1 MNTDTRARETGGSR
15 FEDRLLAAVLADFD
29 QLTGAP
35 GPDPAAARHRS
46 VSVRDIPRRPVT
58 ARRAAWALTATA
70 AAAAVAVVVASGVVG
85 GSGARGGGP
94 AGGQSAS
101 GRQAGHLPAG
111 TQAQPHFQTAA
122 YVMRHVRS
130 ALAGHRYLLIT
141 LDHAPDS
148 QTGRLTYDKIW
159 TSSTSRT
166 DRIVDLTPDGQPVT
180 GYLVTTRPHTT
191 VSIVIDYRHHTWT
204 RTVYPFGS
212 ATDSSGPAPRH
223 ETLSQQSARL
233 RAEVASG
240 KMTLVGR
247 ARIDGQA
254 ALYLRQGSRRTGLL
268 EMWVD
273 PQTYLPIRTIGTS
286 PGESPDSPRAIRD
299 DYQWLRATAANE
311 RQLTA
316 AGAIPAGFTQVKPG
330 PSAGN

>member
-1 MNTDTRARETGGSR
+1 MSTSTRARETDGSR

-29 QLTGAP
+29 HLAGTSSTG
-35 GPDPAAARHRS
+35 PAAHH
-46 VSVRDIPRRPVT
+46 RPVT

-70 AAAAVAVVVASGVVG
+70 VAAAVAVVVT
-85 GSGARGGGP
+85 SGAVGSSNAPGGP

-101 GRQAGHLPAG
+101 GGQTGHLATGPGGGA
-111 TQAQPHFQTAA
+111 QAHPHFQTAA

-130 ALAGHRYLLIT
+130 AMAGHRYMLIT

-148 QTGRLTYDKIW
+148 QTGRLTFDKIW
-159 TSSTSRT
+159 TSNSSRT
-166 DRIVDLTPDGQPVT
+166 DRIVDLTPDGQPIT
-180 GYLVTTRPHTT
+180 GYLVTTKPHTT
-191 VSIVIDYRHHTWT
+191 VSIVIDYRHRTWT

-247 ARIDGQA
+247 TRIDGQA
-254 ALYLRQGSRRTGLL
+254 ALHLRQGSLRTGLL
-268 EMWVD
+268 EMWVN

-286 PGESPDSPRAIRD
+286 PGESPSSPRAIRD
-299 DYQWLRATAANE
+299 DYQWLPATAANE
-311 RQLTA
+311 RQLTPV
-316 AGAIPAGFTQVKPG
+316 GAIPAGFTQVKPG
-330 PSAGN
+330 H